1 MAYRERRLVVAGYA
15 QPAQCQEHPTA
26 RHIFSKN
33 AESWSLQTQAAFLLV
48 QAPEHVISQ
57 WGLIHVV
64 QADGAVVCLKEKELS
79 SKLEL
84 LYNKSLYMLALN
96 LAQSQ
101 QVHA

>member
-1 MAYRERRLVVAGYA
+1 M
-15 QPAQCQEHPTA
+15 CC
-26 RHIFSKN
+26 S
-33 AESWSLQTQAAFLLV
+33 QT
-48 QAPEHVISQ
+48 PEHVICQ

-64 QADGAVVCLKEKELS
+64 QADGAVTCLKEKELS

-101 QVHA
+101 QASCMSILPCMASLLMAAENWPSCLMYCFARKQAML